1 MIAIADTCFIIDWST
16 YRRRDEIFKIFELVL
31 IPEQVLSEV
40 ISENTIAWIS
50 HALAMGK
57 FHLYTP
63 TPDILN
69 EADSIVRASYSNP
82 QMKNSKSPRLYA

>member
-16 YRRRDEIFKIFELVL
+16 YRRRDEIFKIFDLVL

-50 HALAMGK
+50 RARR
-57 FHLYTP
+57 
-63 TPDILN
+63 
-69 EADSIVRASYSNP
+69 SI
-82 QMKNSKSPRLYA
+82 